1 MKCSRLLIQCKVTD
15 ITNKPTDNSYKL
27 NQDISPVTLCDF
39 FPRSAVHI
47 DFCCEH
53 LILKSTVI
61 RVLKQCS

>member
-39 FPRSAVHI
+39 FPGQQ
-47 DFCCEH
+47 F
-53 LILKSTVI
+53 ILTSVVNI
-61 RVLKQCS
+61 